1 MFASAT
7 ARRRPENGLT
17 LVLSVGVIDATIDRG
32 LLRRTREDDRRRRVD
47 ELQIVEVRTDDFVRG
62 IARREYWA
70 AAAAPEQALML
81 VLAAVPEGWTVS
93 LSDVPGHGMM
103 KVGLRL
109 QPGEAR
115 LIR

>member
-1 MFASAT
+1 MGQAFKSD
-7 ARRRPENGLT
+7 
-17 LVLSVGVIDATIDRG
+17 V
-32 LLRRTREDDRRRRVD
+32 
-47 ELQIVEVRTDDFVRG
+47 QIVEVRTDDFVRG

-81 VLAAVPEGWTVS
+81 VLAAVPEGRTVS
-93 LSDVPGHGMM
+93 LSAVPGLEMM
-103 KVGLRL
+103 KAGLTL

>member
-1 MFASAT
+1 MGQAFKSD
-7 ARRRPENGLT
+7 
-17 LVLSVGVIDATIDRG
+17 V
-32 LLRRTREDDRRRRVD
+32 
-47 ELQIVEVRTDDFVRG
+47 QIVEVRTDDLDVRG
-62 IARREYWA
+62 IARREYWV

-93 LSDVPGHGMM
+93 LSDAPAHDVIPRSL
-103 KVGLRL
+103 KL